1 MHVRLSQF
9 AAALAKETR
18 ILLRD
23 KEAVLILIVMPAVF
37 VLIMSLALRDTFRAR
52 AGNAFSMAVVDQDG
66 GPVSRALI
74 DALSRSGYLRL
85 VTLRAPHARQAQR
98 DQARLR
104 EAVLRGEYR
113 FALFIPAGASR
124 QVQRRVERQLSPPAT
139 APPPRPAVTIRLLAD
154 PALPIE
160 TRDVVADAIRRIL
173 QGIETGL
180 LLDQFARLS
189 PYAGTAPGGR
199 AQTPR
204 AHALRLNLGWGDK
217 NAPPVPTSVQ
227 QNAPSW
233 TLLAMFFLVIPLSVT
248 LIKERQQG
256 CLLRLQTMPVP
267 TWIVLGGKILPYF
280 IINQIQVVVVLLEG
294 MYLLPLLGG
303 DALRIGHSPGG
314 IVLVAMAANLAA
326 IGYGLMVATFTKTH
340 EQATSFGAVSVL
352 ILGAIGGVMVPK
364 LVMPASM
371 QRLANLSPLSWGLDG
386 FQDIFVRGGH
396 AVDVLPEVSKL
407 LAFAGV
413 CFAIAILRFN
423 RELKRH

>member
-1 MHVRLSQF
+1 MHLRLSQL

-74 DALSRSGYLRL
+74 DALSHSGYLRL
-85 VTLRAPHARQAQR
+85 VTLRTPDEARV
-98 DQARLR
+98 R

-113 FALFIPAGASR
+113 FALFIPAGASQR
-124 QVQRRVERQLSPPAT
+124 VQRRVERQLSPAGS
-139 APPPRPAVTIRLLAD
+139 APPPAVTLRLLAD

-160 TRDVVADAIRRIL
+160 TRDVVADSIRRIL

-189 PYAGTAPGGR
+189 PHAGTTPGGR

-204 AHALRLNLGWGDK
+204 VHALRLDLGWGGK
-217 NAPPVPTSVQ
+217 HPPPVPTSVQ

-314 IVLVAMAANLAA
+314 IALVAMAANLAA

-364 LVMPASM
+364 LVMPAFM

-396 AVDVLPEVSKL
+396 VVDVLPEVSKL

-413 CFAIAILRFN
+413 CFTIAILRFN

>member
-1 MHVRLSQF
+1 MHVRLSQLT
-9 AAALAKETR
+9 AALAKETR

-85 VTLRAPHARQAQR
+85 VTLRAPRARQAQR

-104 EAVLRGEYR
+104 EAVLRGKYR

-180 LLDQFARLS
+180 LLEQFARIS
-189 PYAGTAPGGR
+189 PYAGTSP
-199 AQTPR
+199 AQTGTPR
-204 AHALRLNLGWGDK
+204 VHALRLDLGWGGGRH
-217 NAPPVPTSVQ
+217 APPVPTSVQ

-267 TWIVLGGKILPYF
+267 TWILLGGKILPYF
-280 IINQIQVVVVLLEG
+280 IINQVQVMVVLLEG

-314 IVLVAMAANLAA
+314 IALVAMAANLAA
-326 IGYGLMVATFTKTH
+326 IGYGLMVATFTRTH

-364 LVMPASM
+364 LVMPAFM
-371 QRLANLSPLSWGLDG
+371 QRLADLSPLSWGLDG

-396 AVDVLPEVSKL
+396 AADVVPEISKL

-413 CFAIAILRFN
+413 CFAVAILRFN